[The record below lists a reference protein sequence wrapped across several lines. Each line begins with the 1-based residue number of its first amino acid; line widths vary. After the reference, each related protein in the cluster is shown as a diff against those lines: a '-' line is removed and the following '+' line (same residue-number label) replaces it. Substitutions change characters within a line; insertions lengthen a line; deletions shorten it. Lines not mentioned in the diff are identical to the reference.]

1 MAAGAGLGRTAAGG
15 RRGSVVRQGKRR
27 QRLRV
32 ARRAQLSGPRGTAGA
47 GARSHVGGRE
57 EELRPSG
64 VRRELL
70 GCAARLRQPCSSL
83 NLGER
88 AGTARFVLRSRRR
101 CRYEVLRVKD
111 VNQRCLQPGAAQQA
125 PAGCRV
131 LSRCALQVLYE
142 DCRMVAVNAPY
153 VAGFLA
159 FREVPFMVEAV
170 QRLQQEQPEL
180 RPQVLLVDGNGLLHQ
195 RGFGVACHLGVLT
208 DLPCVGVAKN
218 LLHVD
223 GLVKDE
229 LHKEQVKPDSFPA
242 EERRY
247 FPSDGHLRGCP
258 WYGPARLQQQL

>member
-1 MAAGAGLGRTAAGG
+1 MAVGAGRERGAELCGPSQRAGRAAGRRGAGGHGEVAAGAGLGRTAAGG

-180 RPQVLLVDGNGLLHQ
+180 RPQVRHVP
-195 RGFGVACHLGVLT
+195 
-208 DLPCVGVAKN
+208 LPPVGS
-218 LLHVD
+218 
-223 GLVKDE
+223 E
-229 LHKEQVKPDSFPA
+229 S
-242 EERRY
+242 
-247 FPSDGHLRGCP
+247 C
-258 WYGPARLQQQL
+258 